1 MNDEANE
8 VDAVVVGAGFAG
20 MYMLHRLRLLGC
32 RAKVFEAGDD
42 VGGTWYWN
50 RYPGARCDIESVEYS
65 YSFDDKLEQDW
76 VWTERFASQPEILRY
91 AQHVAD
97 RFDLRRDIVFETRVT
112 HAQFDDASR
121 TWTVTTSDGIDT
133 TCRFLITAV
142 GCLSSTNMPEF
153 PGRDTFAGEQFHTGA
168 WPGDGVAFT
177 GKRVA
182 VIGNGSSGIQ
192 AIPEI
197 AKVAGHLTAF
207 QRTPTYTA
215 PAMNRPL
222 PADELSEIK
231 AHYPELR
238 AANKLMSGA
247 YGSRSG
253 RGTGSALSVDPVQ
266 RDAEYERRWAT
277 GGLVFLHGYDDLL
290 TNAAANDTAADFV
303 RRKIADIVDDPGTAA
318 KLTPTHV
325 IGCKRLCLDTGYYA
339 TFNRPNVTLV
349 DLRVDPLEE
358 ITQRGIRAG
367 GVEHVLDIIVYATG
381 FDAMTGS
388 LLKMDLRGPQQSLE
402 AAWTAGPVTY
412 LGLAVAGLPNLF
424 IITGPG
430 SPSVL
435 TNVLAS
441 IEHHVEWIATCIE
454 TLRGDGHSRIE
465 ALPAAQDAWV
475 THVNAVA
482 DATLYPTCNSWY
494 LGANVPGKPRVFMPL
509 PGHPAYAAR
518 CAEVAANGY
527 EGFVVS

>member
-1 MNDEANE
+1 MTDEANH
-8 VDAVVVGAGFAG
+8 VDVVVVGAGFAG

-32 RAKVFEAGDD
+32 RTTVFESGDD

-50 RYPGARCDIESVEYS
+50 RYPGARCDVESVEYS
-65 YSFDDKLEQDW
+65 YSFDPELEQEW
-76 VWTERFASQPEILRY
+76 VWTERFAGQPEILRY
-91 AQHVAD
+91 AQHVAE
-97 RFDLRRDIVFETRVT
+97 RFDLCRDIVFGTKV
-112 HAQFDDASR
+112 AGAWFDDNSR
-121 TWTVTTSDGIDT
+121 TWTVSTSDGFTT

-142 GCLSSTNMPEF
+142 GCLSSANLPDF
-153 PGRDTFAGEQFHTGA
+153 PGRDQFHGDQYHTGE
-168 WPGDGVAFT
+168 WPRDGVDFA
-177 GKRVA
+177 GKRVG

-197 AKVAGHLTAF
+197 AKVAAHLTAF

-215 PAMNRPL
+215 PAMNGPL
-222 PADELSEIK
+222 PAEELDAIK

-247 YGSRSG
+247 YGSRSA
-253 RGTGSALSVDPVQ
+253 RGTGSALSVDPAQ
-266 RDAEYERRWAT
+266 READYEQRWEA
-277 GGLVFLHGYDDLL
+277 GGLIFLHGYDDLL

-303 RRKIADIVDDPGTAA
+303 RRKIAGIVDDPDTAA
-318 KLTPTHV
+318 KLSPTHV
-325 IGCKRLCLDTGYYA
+325 IGCKRLCLDSGYYA

-349 DLRVDPLEE
+349 DLRVDPLDE
-358 ITQRGIRAG
+358 ITSRGIRAG
-367 GVEHVLDIIVYATG
+367 AVEYELDAIVYATG

-388 LLKMDLRGPQQSLE
+388 LLKMDLRGPQTSLG
-402 AAWTAGPVTY
+402 AAWAGGPATY
-412 LGLAVAGLPNLF
+412 LGLAVAGMPNLF

-441 IEHHVEWIATCIE
+441 IEHHVDWIATCIE
-454 TLRGDGHSRIE
+454 WLRAAGLSRIE
-465 ALPAAQDAWV
+465 ALPDSQDAWV
-475 THVNAVA
+475 SHVNAVA
-482 DATLYPTCNSWY
+482 AATLYPTCNSWY

-518 CAEVAANGY
+518 CAAVAANEY